1 MASTVYEFAGQP
13 DFELNS
19 DRSHPVSMIVETPD
33 TEMADGLVFVIP
45 GMGGEKDKH
54 YSEMIRRYIASK
66 HNLVVV
72 SVDAH
77 CSTCRPNC
85 STEFGDVTIDIEPTS
100 IVHALGHYVS
110 QGGVVD
116 VPLQNHNDVIALLK
130 RDLSMTFKL
139 KATLEPPGG
148 QYQNFGVLAAL
159 DHLAALHFLID
170 KGHKF
175 DTSNV
180 ICIGSSHGGYIAHMM
195 HKLAPN
201 TINGIIDASA
211 YTETVPSFID
221 GKWTEFDLTD
231 GNFTYECST
240 TQKWQFVQPGEPTF
254 FGPDR
259 ALIRDTVYD
268 DHLAVIADASSQTC
282 QFRMIHS
289 TVDRVSSPYLKARQ
303 RDLLKARGFDVRLDV
318 IGEADVDGKLI
329 KSADHGMG
337 IALNLL
343 FDRYYPTMSR
353 KVSKNDRERGT
364 ELIFQGPKL
373 SYALTY
379 RQGQIHADATCSEI
393 DISEIETPTTSQ
405 IAS

>member
-33 TEMADGLVFVIP
+33 TEMADGLVFIIP

-54 YSEMIRRYIASK
+54 YSEMIRRYIAGK
-66 HNLVVV
+66 YNLVAV
-72 SVDAH
+72 SVDGH
-77 CSTCRPNC
+77 CSTCRPNR
-85 STEFGDVTIDIEPTS
+85 STEFGEVTIDIDPTS
-100 IVHALGHYVS
+100 IIHALGHYVS
-110 QGGVVD
+110 QGGVIN

-130 RDLSMTFKL
+130 RDTSKTFKL

-159 DHLAALHFLID
+159 DHLTALHFLID
-170 KGHKF
+170 QGLKF

-201 TINGIIDASA
+201 TINGVIDASA

-221 GKWTEFDLTD
+221 RKWTELDLRD
-231 GNFTYECST
+231 GNFTYGCST
-240 TQKWQFVQPGEPTF
+240 TQKWQFDKPGEPTF

-259 ALIRDTVYD
+259 ALIRDTAYS
-268 DHLAVIADASSQTC
+268 DHLSVIADASSKAC

-289 TVDRVSSPYLKARQ
+289 SADRVSPPYLKTRQ
-303 RDLLKARGFDVRLDV
+303 HDALKANGFDVQLDV

-343 FDRYYPTMSR
+343 FDRYYPTISR

-364 ELIFQGPKL
+364 ELIFEGPKL

-379 RQGQIHADATCSEI
+379 RLGQIHADATCSEI
-393 DISEIETPTTSQ
+393 DICEIETLVASQ